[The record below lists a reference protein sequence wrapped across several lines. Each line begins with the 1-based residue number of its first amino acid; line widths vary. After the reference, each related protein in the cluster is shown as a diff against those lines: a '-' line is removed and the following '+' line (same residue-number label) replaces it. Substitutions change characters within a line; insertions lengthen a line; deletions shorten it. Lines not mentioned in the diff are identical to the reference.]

1 MTPPP
6 AHQIAVLS
14 QGRAAVFEEPIGP
27 AGVRV
32 RDRPSTDPVPGAV
45 AIAVRAASI
54 NHLDL
59 FLAHGA
65 QKVTPPR
72 VIAADGAGVVQ
83 ASGDPSW
90 KPGDEVVVYPVVCDW
105 ECEWCRSGQNVRCA
119 RFGVIGEHSDGTACE
134 LLHVDARNVFRKPNA
149 LSWTE
154 AAAFP
159 LTFLT
164 AWRMLTTRARL
175 RPGEKVVV
183 VGASAGVAVA
193 AIRIARHLGAR
204 VFATSRSEDKRK
216 KAVEIGAEAAFDS
229 ADFSKAVREATG
241 GGVDVVFEH
250 VGPATLPES
259 MRSLVMGGRIV
270 TCGSTSGP
278 KAEIMIPRLFWGQ
291 MDLLGSTMGN
301 ASEFQAVLEA
311 IDDGL
316 RPVVDSVH
324 PLGEVQAALQR
335 LDAAEQFGKVVLSV

>member
-65 QKVTPPR
+65 QKVIPPR

-134 LLHVDARNVFRKPNA
+134 LLHVDARNVFRPP
-149 LSWTE
+149 
-154 AAAFP
+154 F
-159 LTFLT
+159 
-164 AWRMLTTRARL
+164 
-175 RPGEKVVV
+175 
-183 VGASAGVAVA
+183 
-193 AIRIARHLGAR
+193 
-204 VFATSRSEDKRK
+204 RSP
-216 KAVEIGAEAAFDS
+216 S
-229 ADFSKAVREATG
+229 
-241 GGVDVVFEH
+241 
-250 VGPATLPES
+250 
-259 MRSLVMGGRIV
+259 
-270 TCGSTSGP
+270 
-278 KAEIMIPRLFWGQ
+278 
-291 MDLLGSTMGN
+291 
-301 ASEFQAVLEA
+301 
-311 IDDGL
+311 
-316 RPVVDSVH
+316 
-324 PLGEVQAALQR
+324 
-335 LDAAEQFGKVVLSV
+335 